1 MSELPPSLGWL
12 SENMNSVA
20 MENENVLSLLSRI
33 LALLIACLQNER
45 SDFLPLNQWLCS
57 AQVGLFTDLPT
68 RSVHN

>member
-1 MSELPPSLGWL
+1 LPLSLGWL

-20 MENENVLSLLSRI
+20 VENENVLSLLSRI
-33 LALLIACLQNER
+33 LALLIACLLNER

-57 AQVGLFTDLPT
+57 AKAGLYTDLLT